1 MKHYAFAACFTV
13 GKGLD
18 TSMKLTIEHIRAKN
32 EKEAGKIFR
41 EILLEREGI
50 KDIDSIV
57 MVEIQDIPD
66 HELV

>member
-13 GKGLD
+13 GKGWD
-18 TSMKLTIEHIRAKN
+18 TSVKLMIEHIRAKN
-32 EKEAGKIFR
+32 EKEAEKTFR
-41 EILLEREGI
+41 EFLWERERV